1 MGMIDSYEPFTLFRD
16 AFDQLI
22 LVTRTGERHVD
33 LAPIRLFPYSDP
45 MHWISLCDSHRKEI
59 VCIPDLVAL
68 PTATRELLEQ
78 ELARRE
84 FAPVIHRI
92 YSVSSDSEP
101 SEWDV
106 DTDRGRTKFV
116 LKSEDDIRRLGEGQ
130 AMIVDAHGIRYLI
143 PDLRRLDSASRR
155 VLSQFV

>member
-1 MGMIDSYEPFTLFRD
+1 MQPINGQEPFQLTRD
-16 AFDQLI
+16 AFDQLV
-22 LVTRTGERHVD
+22 LTTTDGERHVD
-33 LAPIRLFPYSDP
+33 LTPIRLFPFSDP

-59 VCIPDLVAL
+59 VCIPDLTLL
-68 PTATRELLEQ
+68 PSDIRQLLEQ

-84 FAPVIHRI
+84 FTPVIERI

-116 LKSEDDIRRLGEGQ
+116 LKSEDDIRRLGNQQ
-130 AMIVDAHGIRYLI
+130 AMIIDAHGIRYLI
-143 PDLRRLDSASRR
+143 PDVRRLDSASRH
-155 VLSQFV
+155 VLSQYV